1 MRAERLK
8 SSIFAPKKLCG
19 GQTVNRFETRTTLIL
34 GRWHSLKK
42 KNMKQ
47 IIITII
53 LLSSSFLYGQN
64 DDWHITTT
72 DKEAYTGIAMSNG
85 RIGMLTSSEPFKI
98 QHTVLNNVYDV
109 DPVLKISQ
117 IVHGMDF
124 GNLEVYIDGE
134 QVTAKN
140 ISNWS
145 QTIDMK
151 EAAFTTHFEYKEKAK
166 ISCTVYALRNLQ
178 YTGYI
183 DVEISAME
191 DIEVKAIGKITIP
204 EKYQNTQN
212 TYQVLRDVET
222 TMPILQSVAET
233 PFGKHLVATSGT
245 FVWHQINSSREHQ
258 RPELTHAIVS
268 KYENTLSFKKEIN
281 KGENLE
287 FAWTGAEC
295 TTADF
300 SDPKSESERM
310 VIFNLLNARD
320 VLLDGHKAL
329 WEELW
334 EGDIII
340 EGDLESQQ
348 DVRLALYHLY
358 AFGRGDSDLSIAPMG
373 LSLQVPYNGHI
384 FWDTELWMFP
394 PLLLLNQDIARSLV
408 NYRSDR
414 LEPAKKRA
422 INYGYKGAMFPW
434 ESDDTG
440 EEATP
445 PFALTGPFEHHI
457 TADIGIAFW
466 NYYRVTKNKKWL
478 EEKGYPVLKE
488 VADFWV
494 SRVTKNKDGSYSIN
508 NVVGANEFAPNVN
521 DNAFTNGAAI
531 TALRYASLAAKEMGI
546 SPDPKWE
553 EVANNINILKFAD
566 GTTKEHSD
574 YNGEIIKQ
582 ADANLLSFPLNIVN
596 DKEII
601 LKDLQYYEPRL
612 AKEGPAMGKSI
623 FAVLYARQGD
633 ADNAFRLFKQSYVPN
648 QQKPFGALS
657 ETATANH
664 SYFATGAGGM
674 LQTVLFGFGGL
685 EITDEGIVQKNPILP
700 KQWKSLTIKGVGL
713 DKKTYRIEE

>member
-1 MRAERLK
+1 MMK
-8 SSIFAPKKLCG
+8 PTI
-19 GQTVNRFETRTTLIL
+19 LII
-34 GRWHSLKK
+34 
-42 KNMKQ
+42 M
-47 IIITII
+47 
-53 LLSSSFLYGQN
+53 LLSSIISISNAQN
-64 DDWHITTT
+64 DGWHITRT
-72 DKEAYTGIAMSNG
+72 DKEGYTGIAMSNG
-85 RIGMLTSSEPFKI
+85 RIGMLTSDQPFEI

-109 DPVLKISQ
+109 DPVLKVSQ
-117 IVHGMDF
+117 VVHGMDF

-134 QVTAKN
+134 RITSQN
-140 ISNWS
+140 ISDWS
-145 QTIDMK
+145 QTMDMK
-151 EAAFTTHFEYKEKAK
+151 DAAFTTRFTYKNKAD
-166 ISCTVYALRNLQ
+166 ISCTIYALRNLQ

-183 DVEISAME
+183 DVNVSAKE
-191 DIEVKAIGKITIP
+191 DLDIRVIGKITTP
-204 EKYQNTQN
+204 EAYQTPEHSF
-212 TYQVLRDVET
+212 QVLRDVET
-222 TMPILQSVAET
+222 TMPILQSRAMT
-233 PFGKHLVATSGT
+233 PFGKHLVATSAT
-245 FVWHQINSSREHQ
+245 FIWHAINSSREHQ
-258 RPELTHAIVS
+258 RPELIHKVAS
-268 KYENTLSFKKEIN
+268 DYENTLSFEKEI
-281 KGENLE
+281 KQGENLE

-295 TTADF
+295 TTANF

-310 VIFNLLNARD
+310 VIFNLLNSRE
-320 VLLDGHKAL
+320 VLVGGHKAL
-329 WEELW
+329 WAELW

-340 EGDLESQQ
+340 EGDLVSQQ

-414 LEPAKKRA
+414 LEPAKQRA

-466 NYYRVTKNKKWL
+466 NYYRVTRNKQWL

-494 SRVTKNKDGSYSIN
+494 SRVSKNADGSYSIN

-521 DNAFTNGAAI
+521 DNAFTNGAAT
-531 TALRYASLAAKEMGI
+531 TALQYATLAAEELGI
-546 SPDPKWE
+546 SPDARWR
-553 EVANNINILKFAD
+553 EVAEGIKILKFPD
-566 GTTKEHSD
+566 GTTKEHAD
-574 YNGEIIKQ
+574 YEGEIIKQ
-582 ADANLLSFPLNIVN
+582 ADVNLLSYPLNVVS
-596 DKEII
+596 DKETI
-601 LKDLQYYEPRL
+601 LKDLQYYEPKL

-623 FAVLYARQGD
+623 FSVLYARQGD
-633 ADNAFRLFKQSYVPN
+633 AVNAFRLFKESYVPN

-657 ETATANH
+657 ETAMFNH

-674 LQTVLFGFGGL
+674 LQTILFGFGGL
-685 EITDEGIVQKNPILP
+685 EISDKGIIQKNPILP
-700 KQWKSLTIKGVGL
+700 KEWKSLTLKGIGME
-713 DKKTYRIEE
+713 KKTYTIKE